1 MFCGADVA
9 FLASQQR
16 RDGQVACV
24 PFVALVTVLRVAT
37 ADATAVLPSLS
48 SPSPPSSTSPEDNDE
63 NGGDDRDDDVVDED
77 VSAVHEEWRG
87 LRLSTVEGFLNLVIT
102 LLRPD
107 GNEPLPLEQR
117 LDLEATLRG
126 AGFED
131 FVEDVQ
137 TSCQARIKILAEFKK
152 RKEDRFA
159 RARANPSDDGGSEKQ
174 EKKMGKEPEQEK
186 ERGQKQ
192 SQEQQQG
199 QEEKQ
204 PSTSSTA
211 SLALKGAKSTGKRD
225 RKSEMSWWREYLG
238 PEKSAAREA
247 LRRTAERAAE
257 LFSLIDA
264 DVGHDKKT

>member
-159 RARANPSDDGGSEKQ
+159 RARESKRRRREREAGEKN
-174 EKKMGKEPEQEK
+174 
-186 ERGQKQ
+186 
-192 SQEQQQG
+192 
-199 QEEKQ
+199 
-204 PSTSSTA
+204 
-211 SLALKGAKSTGKRD
+211 GKRAGAGK
-225 RKSEMSWWREYLG
+225 RTGAETESG
-238 PEKSAAREA
+238 AAAGTGREA
-247 LRRTAERAAE
+247 T
-257 LFSLIDA
+257 F
-264 DVGHDKKT
+264 DVVDGVVGVEGCKVYGKT